1 MRLLAQI
8 RKVELAQLVSTFRVR
23 SFHSRPGTTPA
34 VRPDLQCCL
43 APDIPGLAGLGF
55 ACECI
60 KCLQAARPPRRE
72 QQESGDCMASADDLR
87 TGPDAG
93 TWRTPLV
100 IVVCGCLIGMLT
112 FGPRSTFGFFMQP
125 MSREFAWGRDVFG
138 LALAVQNLLWGVAQ
152 PFAGAMADRFGS
164 LRVISF
170 GALMY
175 AAGLLAMR
183 YAATPLSLDLSA
195 GVLIGFGLAGCSF
208 NLVLSAFG
216 KLLPSQWRG
225 IALGAGT
232 AAGSFG
238 QFVFAPFGVAL
249 LDNFGWQPALTV
261 FACMML
267 VVVPLSLALA
277 TPASD
282 SGTTVVAQEQTIKQA
297 LAEAFGHRSYV
308 LLVLGFFTCGFQL
321 AFITVHLP
329 AYLVDRGVS
338 VQLGG
343 WVIATI
349 GLFNIVGSLSVGW
362 LQSRLPKRYILS
374 TIYLIRAVSIVA
386 FISLP
391 ITTFSVIA
399 FGVVT
404 GLMWLSSVPPTSSL
418 VSLMFGTRWLATL
431 YGFAFF
437 SHQVGGFLGVLLG
450 GIVFEK
456 FGSYTPI
463 WWLSVAFGVMS
474 ALINLPIVEAPV
486 ARPVAQ
492 PA

>member
-1 MRLLAQI
+1 M
-8 RKVELAQLVSTFRVR
+8 
-23 SFHSRPGTTPA
+23 
-34 VRPDLQCCL
+34 
-43 APDIPGLAGLGF
+43 
-55 ACECI
+55 
-60 KCLQAARPPRRE
+60 AATE
-72 QQESGDCMASADDLR
+72 ADLR
-87 TGPDAG
+87 PLSAAV

-125 MSREFAWGRDVFG
+125 MSREFSWGRDVFG
-138 LALAVQNLLWGVAQ
+138 LALAIQNLLWGIGQ
-152 PFAGAMADRFGS
+152 PISGAIADRFGS
-164 LRVISF
+164 LRVISI
-170 GALMY
+170 GAVMY
-175 AAGLLAMR
+175 AAGLIVMR
-183 YAATPLSLDLSA
+183 YAATPLSLDISA
-195 GVLIGFGLAGCSF
+195 GVLIGLGLSGCSF

-216 KLLPSQWRG
+216 KLLPPEWRG
-225 IALGAGT
+225 VALGAGT

-238 QFVFAPFGVAL
+238 QFVFAPFGVAM

-261 FACMML
+261 FAGLML
-267 VVVPLSLALA
+267 LVVPLSLALA
-277 TPASD
+277 TPAAST
-282 SGTTVVAQEQTIKQA
+282 GPVAVAEQQTFKHA
-297 LAEAFGHRSYV
+297 LAEAFGHRSYI

-329 AYLVDRGVS
+329 AYLVDRGMP
-338 VQLGG
+338 VQVGG

-374 TIYLIRAVSIVA
+374 VIYLARAMSIAALVL
-386 FISLP
+386 LP
-391 ITTFSVIA
+391 MTTFSAIA

-404 GLMWLSSVPPTSSL
+404 GLTWLSTVPPTSSL
-418 VSLMFGTRWLATL
+418 VAVMFGTRWLATL

-456 FGSYTPI
+456 FGSYTPV
-463 WWLSVAFGVMS
+463 WWLSVLFGVLS
-474 ALINLPIVEAPV
+474 AVINLPIVEAPV
-486 ARPVAQ
+486 TRPVAQ